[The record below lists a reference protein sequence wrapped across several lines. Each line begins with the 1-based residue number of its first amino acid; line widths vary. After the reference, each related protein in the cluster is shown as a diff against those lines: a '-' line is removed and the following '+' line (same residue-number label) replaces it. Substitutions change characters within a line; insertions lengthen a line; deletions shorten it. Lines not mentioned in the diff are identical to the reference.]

1 MGLKY
6 LLCRYKIDGQEES
19 RMRTKVQKWGNSL
32 AIRIPKLFA
41 QNIRLRNDDRVELVI
56 ENRKLIISPIIDE
69 EYTLE
74 GLLSQVTEDNVHSEI
89 DMGRP
94 GSRRDTRKDN

>member
-1 MGLKY
+1 
-6 LLCRYKIDGQEES
+6 
-19 RMRTKVQKWGNSL
+19 MRTKVQKWGNSL

-41 QNIRLRNDDRVELVI
+41 QNIRLRNNDRVELLLK
-56 ENRKLIISPIIDE
+56 NGKLIISPIIDE

-94 GSRRDTRKDN
+94 VGKEIW